1 MWVVTRCDPDVA
13 GDDRTVK
20 LINIDH
26 FSVIDVIRRHEPDM
40 WAVTAS
46 GGIGGVMPYVL
57 AAVSSQA
64 AADAVF
70 AQIVK
75 ALWSHQAAI
84 DLTPGETQ
92 DR

>member
-1 MWVVTRCDPDVA
+1 MWVVTRFDADVA
-13 GDDRTVK
+13 GEDRTVR
-20 LINIDH
+20 LVNVDH

-46 GGIGGVMPYVL
+46 GGTGGVMPHML

-75 ALWSHQAAI
+75 ALWTHQAAI
-84 DLTPGETQ
+84 DLTPGEPQ
-92 DR
+92 AL